1 MNYLSSNKYRNHRQL
16 CNTDEE
22 QSRLCPDLDRFR
34 DELDEAAAIER
45 TKEAPNSPIENACRY
60 RNLKRR
66 RSRRRNRPKM
76 LQKRG
81 EKNLCKRIFSKIMI
95 GRNFRKIGE
104 IRLKL
109 VGPNF
114 NRSFF

>member
-22 QSRLCPDLDRFR
+22 QSLFCPDLDRLR

-45 TKEAPNSPIENACRY
+45 TKEAPNSPIENVCQY

-76 LQKRG
+76 LQKRDETAS
-81 EKNLCKRIFSKIMI
+81 EKNIILTLAGKVTSSLSTSVSLKIA
-95 GRNFRKIGE
+95 E
-104 IRLKL
+104 
-109 VGPNF
+109 
-114 NRSFF
+114 RSEA